1 MVLALTRS
9 QEAARLGI
17 GAAVALAAWLVL
29 LGLLA
34 VATRARRPDAAPASM
49 EMGGE
54 EPPAV
59 VSMLTSGWKV
69 GREAVPATLIDLA
82 ARKVVSIEAVGPDR
96 FMVRLPAS
104 ARSAAGPPGLTPYE
118 DQVLGHVRRLA
129 APDGTLACEALT
141 TGPEE
146 QSKNWWKTFE
156 TVVRK
161 DARDRG
167 LSRGRWSGW
176 MKVVLAVTALAPSVL
191 AALALVVLP
200 SQNGSG
206 SRSDDNP
213 VGAALGITAMV
224 EFALLAIP
232 GKLRAERDTPA
243 GRAAA
248 ARWLGLR
255 KYLSEDGTFSDAPPA
270 AVAVWDRYLSYG
282 AAMGVAAA
290 AVRALPLGSE
300 SDKVAWSHQG
310 GRWRMVRI
318 DYPKRIP
325 PGWGKHPALASA
337 IGLASLAAGL
347 FVARIFFP
355 AMLDEASRLLDTT
368 RDQGVHALD
377 LLGVALLA
385 IPTVVTAVWLI
396 RAAAML
402 VAAVPDLFARR
413 EVDGVVL
420 RIRPHEKQPYLAVDD
435 GTCTEIRAWLVE
447 PAVLYGAGLSQ
458 GDAVRA
464 TISPR
469 LGHVYALAGIPADG
483 AHP

>member
-1 MVLALTRS
+1 
-9 QEAARLGI
+9 
-17 GAAVALAAWLVL
+17 
-29 LGLLA
+29 
-34 VATRARRPDAAPASM
+34 
-49 EMGGE
+49 
-54 EPPAV
+54 
-59 VSMLTSGWKV
+59 
-69 GREAVPATLIDLA
+69 
-82 ARKVVSIEAVGPDR
+82 
-96 FMVRLPAS
+96 
-104 ARSAAGPPGLTPYE
+104 
-118 DQVLGHVRRLA
+118 
-129 APDGTLACEALT
+129 
-141 TGPEE
+141 
-146 QSKNWWKTFE
+146 
-156 TVVRK
+156 VVRK

-176 MKVVLAVTALAPSVL
+176 MTAVLAVTALAPSVL

-200 SQNGSG
+200 SQHGSS

-213 VGAALGITAMV
+213 VGAALGLTAMV

-270 AVAVWDRYLSYG
+270 AVAIWDRYLSYG

-300 SDKVAWSHQG
+300 SDKAAWSHQG
-310 GRWRMVRI
+310 GQWRMVRI

-325 PGWGKHPALASA
+325 PGWGKHPAVASA
-337 IGLASLAAGL
+337 IGLASLAVGL
-347 FVARIFFP
+347 FVARVFFP
-355 AMLDEASRLLDTT
+355 AMLDEASRLLDST

-385 IPTVVTAVWLI
+385 IPTVVTAVWLV
-396 RAAAML
+396 RAGGML
-402 VAAVPDLFARR
+402 AAAVPDLFARR

-435 GTCTEIRAWLVE
+435 GTRTQIRAWLVE

-464 TISPR
+464 TVSPR
-469 LGHVYALAGIPADG
+469 LGHVYALAEIPAGD
-483 AHP
+483 PRP